1 METSKVPELLAN
13 VRARVAGKTNIQ
25 DVTEP
30 LTGQIDRRRLAKK
43 FTDLEHAVDDLADAV
58 EEMHHGFAG

>member
-1 METSKVPELLAN
+1 METSKVPELIAN
-13 VRARVAGKTNIQ
+13 VRARVAEKTNIQ

-43 FTDLEHAVDDLADAV
+43 FTELEHAVDDLADAV
-58 EEMHHGFAG
+58 ETMHHEVAG

>member
-1 METSKVPELLAN
+1 METTKVTDILAN
-13 VRARVAGKTNIQ
+13 VRAQVANKTNIQ

-43 FTDLEHAVDDLADAV
+43 FSQLEHAVDDLADAV
-58 EEMHHGFAG
+58 EVMHHDLAG